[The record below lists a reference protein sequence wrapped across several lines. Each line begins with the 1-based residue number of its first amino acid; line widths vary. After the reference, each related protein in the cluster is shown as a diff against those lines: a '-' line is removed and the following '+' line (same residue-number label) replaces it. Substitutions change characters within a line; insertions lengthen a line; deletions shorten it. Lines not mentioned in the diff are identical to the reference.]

1 MEGDNEVSR
10 SPFQPTPEKAASHNL
25 SGDIRLSSEAEE
37 MIAAWKSGR
46 DTYEIDDA
54 SATSQADEQ
63 HSVQNEEP
71 AGLMPEVRVAPYVLE
86 QR

>member
-1 MEGDNEVSR
+1 
-10 SPFQPTPEKAASHNL
+10 
-25 SGDIRLSSEAEE
+25 

-54 SATSQADEQ
+54 STASQADEQ

-71 AGLMPEVRVAPYVLE
+71 AGLMPEVRVIPYVLE
-86 QR
+86 QH